1 MSMESYEGSM
11 TGPEFVKTS
20 DTEEAFTALA
30 DETRIE
36 IVRTLWDAD
45 DHQARFSELRDAVG
59 VRDSGRFNYHLD
71 ELLGQFVARTADGY
85 ELTEAGIWA
94 NGAIERGAYTME
106 GTLDPVELEEPC
118 RTCGEP
124 RTLYY
129 EGETVRI
136 ECESCPVKSEFT
148 VPPSVF
154 VDVDREEVP
163 DTAGRYLRSM
173 FQHLDNGFCW
183 YCDGRIRTHVGPA
196 ADPDEDVP
204 ESASDELYEQL
215 LEFPLVEYE
224 CRRCG
229 ATSYTG
235 IGHALLDTPAVVGF
249 LNAHDV
255 AVDGREVWRFAA
267 LDTDRARI
275 LERDPFRAV
284 VTYDAGTASIS
295 LTVDRACDVVGIDDS
310 DE

>member
-1 MSMESYEGSM
+1 M
-11 TGPEFVKTS
+11 TGPEFVETS
-20 DTEEAFTALA
+20 DTEAAFTALA

-36 IVRTLWDAD
+36 IIRTLWAAD
-45 DHQARFSELRDAVG
+45 GHEARFSELREAVG
-59 VRDSGRFNYHLD
+59 VRDSGRFNYHLE
-71 ELLGQFVARTADGY
+71 ELLGQFVAKTDDGY
-85 ELTEAGIWA
+85 ELAEAGIWA

-106 GTLDPVELEEPC
+106 GTLEPVTLEEPC

-154 VDVDREEVP
+154 VDVDREQVP

-173 FQHLDNGFCW
+173 FQHLGNGFCW
-183 YCDGRIRTHVGPA
+183 YCDGRIRRRVGPA
-196 ADPDEDVP
+196 ADPDEEIP
-204 ESASDELYEQL
+204 EDASVELFEQL
-215 LEFPLVEYE
+215 LEFPLVEYD

-229 ATSYTG
+229 ATSSTG
-235 IGHALLDTPAVVGF
+235 IGHALLDHPAVVGLF
-249 LNAHDV
+249 NEHDV
-255 AVDGREVWRFAA
+255 GVDGRSVWRFAA

-275 LERDPFRAV
+275 LERDPFRAA
-284 VTYDAGTASIS
+284 VTYEAETESLT
-295 LTVDRACDVVGIDDS
+295 LTVDGNCDVLEIDDS
-310 DE
+310 DA